1 MTGTWKLN
9 PWSACLVEILYQET
23 VFLLSTEKRSVE
35 DDELPEV
42 DQNTKKS
49 LRSRAATTKSK

>member
-1 MTGTWKLN
+1 MNFTF
-9 PWSACLVEILYQET
+9 LY
-23 VFLLSTEKRSVE
+23 FSTTDKRSVE

-49 LRSRAATTKSK
+49 LRSRVATGKSK

>member
-1 MTGTWKLN
+1 MLQFSHCTVSFY
-9 PWSACLVEILYQET
+9 SA
-23 VFLLSTEKRSVE
+23 TEKRNVE

-49 LRSRAATTKSK
+49 LRSRVAAGKSK